1 MSKWIRKGDQV
12 VVIAGNDK
20 GKKGEVL
27 GRKGEDRVLVQGV
40 NVRKKHLKRT
50 GETQAGRIVDI
61 EVPIHISNVSLC
73 TKEGKALRVK
83 VKIKADGSRDLVY
96 TDAGKEVVYRSVK
109 KPA

>member
-20 GKKGEVL
+20 GKTGVVL
-27 GRKGEDRVLVQGV
+27 GKAGERVLIQGV
-40 NVRKKHLKRT
+40 NVRKKHLRRT
-50 GETQAGRIVDI
+50 QETQGGRIVEM

-73 TKEGKALRVK
+73 TKEGEAVRVK
-83 VKIKADGSRDLVY
+83 VKTQADGSRNLVY
-96 TDAGKEVVYRSVK
+96 TQEGREVVYRSVK

>member
-20 GKKGEVL
+20 GKTGKVL
-27 GRKGEDRVLVQGV
+27 ARTEERVLVEGI
-40 NVRKKHLKRT
+40 NVRKKHLRRT
-50 GETQAGRIVDI
+50 QETQSGRIIDM

-73 TKEGKALRVK
+73 TKEGKAFRLKARVN
-83 VKIKADGSRDLVY
+83 ADGARDLVY
-96 TDAGKEVVYRSVK
+96 SEGGKEVVYRSVK